1 MLPLFFPQGCLFRS
15 CSSPT
20 TKNGP
25 IRINQLR
32 IAISVNLF
40 FLYSCKMMGGW
51 GHASYPRSSVPR
63 PYPLSFHIFAHS
75 SALFCTWKN
84 PNSHV
89 FRRFRTLRQKTG
101 GRVPPLQL
109 GQYQQVPCL
118 EIITR
123 DLLQHLSFCIFYIL
137 HTLWC
142 HGPILSDLLSVVSTL
157 FSSPRWVYPCK
168 G

>member
-1 MLPLFFPQGCLFRS
+1 LLPLFFPRGCLFRS

-20 TKNGP
+20 AKNGP

-89 FRRFRTLRQKTG
+89 FRRFRTLRPKTG
-101 GRVPPLQL
+101 GGYPIAECAVL
-109 GQYQQVPCL
+109 
-118 EIITR
+118 
-123 DLLQHLSFCIFYIL
+123 IL
-137 HTLWC
+137 PHRQ
-142 HGPILSDLLSVVSTL
+142 GPIAAKSAIWRFLEAPVIPNGSANGVALYEDCDYLGL
-157 FSSPRWVYPCK
+157 FGSC
-168 G
+168 